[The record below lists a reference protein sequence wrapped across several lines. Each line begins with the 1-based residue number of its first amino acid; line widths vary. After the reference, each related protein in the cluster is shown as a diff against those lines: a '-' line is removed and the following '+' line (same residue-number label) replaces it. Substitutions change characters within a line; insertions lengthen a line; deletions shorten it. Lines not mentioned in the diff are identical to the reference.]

1 MDLNS
6 RIQTFIA
13 LGEIM
18 AGFPEGATDDSL
30 HFLKEAALRAEA
42 ANRWFTQPNIHH
54 AIRTIGES
62 LTAKNLNQWLLPYMD
77 LLART
82 GNTIKTVGVVM
93 AGNIPLVGFHDFLSV
108 LICGHRFAGKLS
120 AQDSVLLPALL
131 QLMTEADERWQEM
144 VEFSTS
150 PLRKFDAII
159 ATGSNNTFRYFDYY
173 FRPYPNL
180 IRRNRNGIAI
190 LTGGETNREL
200 SGLADDIMRYF
211 GLGCRNVSKIFIPRN
226 YDLKILQPYFHEYRE
241 AEYHNKYRNNYDYQK
256 GILTVNN
263 RPFLDFG
270 NLILLEDKR
279 VPTPVALLHF
289 ERYGE
294 IRELAR
300 EITVSAGLIQC
311 VVCHS
316 DPGVPFIQPGSSQQ
330 PALWDYAD
338 GTDTVKFL
346 LEEI

>member
-1 MDLNS
+1 
-6 RIQTFIA
+6 
-13 LGEIM
+13 
-18 AGFPEGATDDSL
+18 
-30 HFLKEAALRAEA
+30 
-42 ANRWFTQPNIHH
+42 
-54 AIRTIGES
+54 
-62 LTAKNLNQWLLPYMD
+62 
-77 LLART
+77 
-82 GNTIKTVGVVM
+82 
-93 AGNIPLVGFHDFLSV
+93 
-108 LICGHRFAGKLS
+108 
-120 AQDSVLLPALL
+120 
-131 QLMTEADERWQEM
+131 
-144 VEFSTS
+144 
-150 PLRKFDAII
+150 
-159 ATGSNNTFRYFDYY
+159 
-173 FRPYPNL
+173 
-180 IRRNRNGIAI
+180 
-190 LTGGETNREL
+190 
-200 SGLADDIMRYF
+200 
-211 GLGCRNVSKIFIPRN
+211 VSKIFIPRN

-316 DPGVPFIQPGSSQQ
+316 DPGVPFIRPGSSQQ